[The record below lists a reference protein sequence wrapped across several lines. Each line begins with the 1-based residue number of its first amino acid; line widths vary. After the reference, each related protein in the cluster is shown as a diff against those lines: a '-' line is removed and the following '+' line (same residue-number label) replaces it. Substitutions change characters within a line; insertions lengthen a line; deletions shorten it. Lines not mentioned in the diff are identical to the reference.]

1 VLASARRLGER
12 RAEGYCEYR
21 LGALAFQAG
30 DYTAAAAADT
40 RAAAALEAA
49 GPAPAATSEASLVYI
64 SLPEVLLGLGVSL
77 TYLNDTAR
85 AERAFLQSLAA
96 HEAWGDNTAVKC
108 QAMGMPAMQSLR
120 QQNCEHLVWLY
131 SRAGAKQKLE
141 ARLRMW
147 RALLEEENVEC
158 PGDNDGWLQYA
169 QATAKTAAEA
179 MDIATRA
186 RRLYAADGP
195 WARHQTCARRLNDAL
210 CSAATVFAKLGDTDA
225 ACELATEAAA
235 KAGSA
240 AVPDA
245 WRMQAGALYRLAEQL
260 RPKLLQ
266 GQQPVFDESTNADRV
281 ACLRLYC
288 RAAALYP
295 AAARRGAAY
304 SDLLESVQAATHPLF
319 HYEGAAALLADA
331 DVVLNLPNGGV
342 ARLSD
347 PIGRG
352 FISLSAAVLQAQE
365 AHFGAQSPHLVN
377 RLLFHA
383 QECYKYGDLL
393 GAVEFSRRHVALC
406 TSAFGARHEVTQIA
420 QQHLDRDARSL
431 SNVQLAMPAR
441 LRMSRD
447 AVHQIAAVATTV
459 SASSP
464 AQLAAEDAAIS
475 AASAAVQAATRGRSF
490 ACAACGALPALKA
503 PAFQKCAA
511 CTGVTYC
518 SKECQRA
525 HWPAH
530 RADCKKLRKPKPT

>member
-1 VLASARRLGER
+1 
-12 RAEGYCEYR
+12 
-21 LGALAFQAG
+21 
-30 DYTAAAAADT
+30 
-40 RAAAALEAA
+40 
-49 GPAPAATSEASLVYI
+49 
-64 SLPEVLLGLGVSL
+64 
-77 TYLNDTAR
+77 
-85 AERAFLQSLAA
+85 
-96 HEAWGDNTAVKC
+96 
-108 QAMGMPAMQSLR
+108 
-120 QQNCEHLVWLY
+120 
-131 SRAGAKQKLE
+131 
-141 ARLRMW
+141 
-147 RALLEEENVEC
+147 
-158 PGDNDGWLQYA
+158 
-169 QATAKTAAEA
+169 
-179 MDIATRA
+179 
-186 RRLYAADGP
+186 
-195 WARHQTCARRLNDAL
+195 
-210 CSAATVFAKLGDTDA
+210 
-225 ACELATEAAA
+225 
-235 KAGSA
+235 
-240 AVPDA
+240 
-245 WRMQAGALYRLAEQL
+245 MQAGALYRLAEQL

-420 QQHLDRDARSL
+420 QQHLDRHARSL

-490 ACAACGALPALKA
+490 ACAACGALPALDVT
-503 PAFQKCAA
+503 PFQKCAA